1 MRFRP
6 LARYR
11 QALPPLRLRPLAR
24 SRGAMPAPRFY
35 PMDRRSIF
43 AERHLEER
51 WPALEKRLIGDPE
64 TFRDLPGGRPF
75 LKRVEYNARRNN

>member
-1 MRFRP
+1 
-6 LARYR
+6 
-11 QALPPLRLRPLAR
+11 
-24 SRGAMPAPRFY
+24 MPVPFFY

-51 WPALEKRLIGDPE
+51 WPPLEKRLIRDPE

-75 LKRVEYNARRNN
+75 LKRVEYNNRRNKQLVITSSRGSQCLVMIHY

>member
-1 MRFRP
+1 
-6 LARYR
+6 
-11 QALPPLRLRPLAR
+11 
-24 SRGAMPAPRFY
+24 MPVPFFY

-51 WPALEKRLIGDPE
+51 WPPLEKRLIRDPE